1 MSLASNEF
9 VMICNA
15 LSDYVQQPRLV
26 CIDLE
31 RTLYVG
37 NEIMQGVLLAFA
49 QLYIVH
55 RAGQKFENITA
66 QRPIFAIKG

>member
-1 MSLASNEF
+1 
-9 VMICNA
+9 
-15 LSDYVQQPRLV
+15 
-26 CIDLE
+26 
-31 RTLYVG
+31 
-37 NEIMQGVLLAFA
+37 MQGVLLAFA